1 MKERGVRMKDKS
13 LPRTGVLIN
22 NNRITFYLDDYCAT
36 FMNTESSTY
45 TIPQDDFFI
54 FGSDYHNYNIAIHKG
69 NIPIQICKEQRLKIN
84 AYIVATDNMLPND
97 WSGFDCIVF
106 KGGTLN
112 QLFCCNAI
120 TKGEISDGKVT
131 YKYNDDSLSF
141 DIEVDGC
148 KCELKIY
155 SYISE
160 HFGFDG
166 ITLTNNIVHMSLK
179 FSEKQP
185 LNDVFKHISKIKELL
200 SFMTFRQNIVFDEI
214 DLYHNDKNV
223 SKMKVF
229 VKELY
234 VATEKKIHNNLT
246 FYDIQ
251 ECVTPLLSML
261 YNNKEDKPSYEI
273 GFIPSSDKDSGY
285 MNDNKVRLI
294 CSALECELSFVDDL
308 KVEEDAKL
316 LLLIKDIKDM
326 VKEHRNGPNKL
337 DSKTYDLI
345 FGSINHWTMS
355 VSDRICILYHRFEQE
370 MLKLMPSDIHIGD
383 EQIQKFVKYRNKITH
398 GSWKVLD
405 EEVSI
410 TAYVLQG
417 LVYCSILK
425 RMGLSQE
432 KIMRLCQNNKLLY

>member
-1 MKERGVRMKDKS
+1 MKDKG
-13 LPRTGVLIN
+13 LPRTGVLTDKS
-22 NNRITFYLDDYCAT
+22 RITFYLDDYCAT
-36 FMNTESSTY
+36 FINTESSIY
-45 TIPQDDFFI
+45 MIPQDNSFI
-54 FGSDYHNYNIAIHKG
+54 FGSNYYNYNIAIHKG
-69 NIPIQICKEQRLKIN
+69 NMPIQIYREKRLKIN
-84 AYIVATDNMLPND
+84 AYIVATDNMLLTD
-97 WSGFDCIVF
+97 WSGFECIVF

-120 TKGEISDGKVT
+120 TTGKIADGTLT
-131 YKYNDDSLSF
+131 YKYTDDSLSF
-141 DIEVDGC
+141 DIEIDGC
-148 KCELKIY
+148 KCELNIY
-155 SYISE
+155 SNVSE
-160 HFGFDG
+160 HFGFNG
-166 ITLTNNIVHMSLK
+166 VALTNNIVHMSLK

-200 SFMTFRQNIVFDEI
+200 SFMTFRQNIAFDEI
-214 DLYHNDKNV
+214 GLYHNDKNI

-229 VKELY
+229 VKELH

-251 ECVTPLLSML
+251 ECVPSLLSMF
-261 YNNKEDKPSYEI
+261 YNNKENKPSYEI

-285 MNDNKVRLI
+285 MNNNKVRLI

-308 KVEEDAKL
+308 KVEEDAQL
-316 LLLIKDIKDM
+316 QILIKDIKDM
-326 VKEHRNGPNKL
+326 VKKHRKGSNKL

-370 MLKLMPSDIHIGD
+370 MLMLMPSDIHISD
-383 EQIQKFVKYRNKITH
+383 EQIQKFVKYRNMITH

-405 EEVSI
+405 EEVAI

-432 KIMRLCQNNKLLY
+432 KITQLCQNNKLLY